1 MRIIEGKGFKIIKV
15 SRNVITYNNHQV
27 STAVLR
33 VSEIKSFRALLPLVN
48 DREEVRRPVVSLPSE
63 VSIVA

>member
-1 MRIIEGKGFKIIKV
+1 MRRIEGKGFKIIKV

-27 STAVLR
+27 SAAVLR
-33 VSEIKSFRALLPLVN
+33 VSEIKSFWALLPLVN
-48 DREEVRRPVVSLPSE
+48 DREEVRRPVVSVPPE